1 MAMNN
6 PATTDDLVD
15 RGYVIPE
22 GSPVAQTRLDAAWRA
37 LQRELR
43 KNGTSVEAV
52 IATGWATLPDLADII
67 ADAAMRVLSNP
78 EGVQQEQH
86 AIDDWSESRSLANST
101 MDMYFTS
108 AEIAGLLPPV
118 PTAGSMRYCQ

>member
-1 MAMNN
+1 MVMSN
-6 PATTDDLVD
+6 PATVDDLVD
-15 RGYVIPE
+15 RGYVIPD
-22 GSPVAQTRLDAAWRA
+22 GSPVAQTRIDAAWRA

-52 IATGWATLPDLADII
+52 IATGWATIEDLADIV

-78 EGVQQEQH
+78 DGVTQEQQS
-86 AIDDWSESRSLANST
+86 IDDYSESRTLANST

-108 AEIAGLLPPV
+108 AEIAGLLPPI
-118 PTAGSMRYCQ
+118 PTAGSMRYT